1 MTTSTDYVFIKVI
14 GADMPRDFE
23 KCVDEGGRVR
33 TITIKGGKYMRVCY
47 DKEGKSHAGET
58 HTKKK

>member
-1 MTTSTDYVFIKVI
+1 
-14 GADMPRDFE
+14 MPRDFE
-23 KCVDEGGRVR
+23 RCVDEGGRVR
-33 TITIKGGKYMRVCY
+33 TISLKGDKFMRVCY